1 MARILEEHTIPHARH
16 LRPVTILLALLF
28 LLAGA
33 GAQTLPTRPMEG
45 EFIIDEAGLIQPAER
60 EQIKRISAALLKERG
75 NPIIVVTIPSL
86 AKYGAFDVESY
97 ALAMFNAWGIGTK
110 VQSKGILLLVA
121 VEDRKARIELGEGY
135 ANTKDD
141 VALEIMREVIVPSFK
156 QGNYSAGI
164 LQGVE
169 ELDQMARGRR
179 VRTGPAWQSWLFL
192 GLLALG
198 TGVAVS
204 LIASGKKG
212 WGWGLL
218 GVIVAV
224 VVGMLLS
231 GGSGR
236 SSGTSFGG
244 SSFGGGRGGGG
255 GATGSW

>member
-1 MARILEEHTIPHARH
+1 M
-16 LRPVTILLALLF
+16 VALL
-28 LLAGA
+28 LLPLTASA
-33 GAQTLPTRPMEG
+33 PAQMFPTRPMEG
-45 EFIIDEAGLIQPAER
+45 EFIIDEAGLIQPADR

-97 ALAMFNAWGIGTK
+97 ALGMFNAWGIGTRA
-110 VQSKGILLLVA
+110 QSKGILLLVA
-121 VEDRKARIELGEGY
+121 VEDRKARIELGQGY
-135 ANTKDD
+135 AHAKDD
-141 VALEIMREVIVPSFK
+141 VAQEIMQDVIVPSFK

-169 ELDQMARGRR
+169 ELDQMARGQRGG
-179 VRTGPAWQSWLFL
+179 TGPAWQPWLFL
-192 GLLALG
+192 GLLVLG
-198 TGVAVS
+198 TGVAIS

-218 GVIVAV
+218 AFIVAL

-231 GGSGR
+231 GGSDRYRSR
-236 SSGTSFGG
+236 SSSGGWGGGGAGG